1 MFEKDIRNLL
11 TLLAMIAEPDNIDVY
26 FDVRNRGYSNRYA
39 RYLKEMHTLNSAS
52 TYYNNNKNE
61 IAVESTK

>member
-1 MFEKDIRNLL
+1 
-11 TLLAMIAEPDNIDVY
+11 MIAEPDNIDVY
-26 FDVRNRGYSNRYA
+26 FDVRNRDYSNRYA